1 MRNARVDG
9 VPFRRRFTYR
19 DDSLWWFAE
28 LYLHKQQVVLNIF
41 KTVAALDALLDREQ
55 PSAIGLE
62 QADPGI
68 APVVAQF
75 AVARGVQFS
84 GLNEGGPS
92 LARLAAMDARASW
105 LQAGALASRTRR
117 HPIASRHRTASVLA
131 FVHRA
136 FWRTEADDGTA
147 EQVHRSG
154 PESAR
159 GKVAG
164 WRPSIRQRRTIG
176 ELSRTPLVASG
187 DRRLRCR
194 GRGRARNRGI
204 CIP

>member
-1 MRNARVDG
+1 MPGAILTLTSGAATRRVELDAYLTGAQQDAAATAAGAWIKDLRNARVDG

-41 KTVAALDALLDREQ
+41 RTVAALDALLDREQ

-68 APVVAQF
+68 APIVAQF

-84 GLNEGGPS
+84 GLNESGPS

-105 LQAGALASRTRR
+105 LHGASLRGRQLRSRALPRR
-117 HPIASRHRTASVLA
+117 A
-131 FVHRA
+131 RA
-136 FWRTEADDGTA
+136 PDVRGTT
-147 EQVHRSG
+147 
-154 PESAR
+154 ESA
-159 GKVAG
+159 
-164 WRPSIRQRRTIG
+164 
-176 ELSRTPLVASG
+176 
-187 DRRLRCR
+187 
-194 GRGRARNRGI
+194 
-204 CIP
+204 